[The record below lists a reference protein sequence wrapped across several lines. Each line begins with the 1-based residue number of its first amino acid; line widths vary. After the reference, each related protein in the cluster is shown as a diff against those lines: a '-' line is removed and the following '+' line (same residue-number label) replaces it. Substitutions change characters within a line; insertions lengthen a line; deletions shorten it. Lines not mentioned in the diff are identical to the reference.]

1 MINEMIRSKEVRV
14 IDHEGEQV
22 GILPI
27 AEALIMASEN
37 DLDLVEVAP
46 DSKPPVCKIMDY
58 GRYKYAQ
65 SKRAHEAKKK
75 QTIVHVKE
83 VKLRP
88 RTVEHDMVF
97 KIRNVL
103 KFLNQGDKV
112 KVSMFFRGREIVHKE
127 LGRRLLDR
135 VKEEVNEVGVVEQ
148 QPKSEGRSMIM
159 IIAPLNKPVQN
170 KEKGSK
176 RQENLQ

>member
-1 MINEMIRSKEVRV
+1 MINEMIRAREVRV
-14 IDHEGEQV
+14 IGEDGEQA

-27 AEALIMASEN
+27 AEALRLAQEN

-75 QTIVHVKE
+75 QTVIHLKE

-88 RTVEHDMVF
+88 RTEKHDLDF
-97 KIRNVL
+97 KIKNVV
-103 KFLNQGDKV
+103 KFLSSGDKV

-127 LGRRLLDR
+127 LGRRLLDQ
-135 VKEEVNEVGVVEQ
+135 VKEEVKDVGVVEQ
-148 QPKSEGRSMIM
+148 QPKSEGRMMIM
-159 IIAPLNKPVQN
+159 IIAPLNKPVQG
-170 KEKGSK
+170 KE
-176 RQENLQ
+176 